1 MNGRSFVAVVAL
13 AAAAAWPLDALAQ
26 RVEHS
31 RGNIVSIDRD
41 RQTIQLKDPQGRIG
55 TWRYNRNATVK
66 FTDGPGFFPN
76 PSTADLRPPMYVHF
90 TFTNEVIDSFD
101 VVELGYQ
108 PGNED
113 SGSGRKEPGTPRTV
127 IGRVTAYDAN
137 VKQVEVEHDGLRE
150 TFQLTDRSNQRLQA
164 GQRVQLR
171 TEWSGTRET
180 VIETRLLAGSDNSR
194 FGGSGGSG
202 GAIGRL
208 NRGGTQSASGRVV
221 GISEQ
226 SVVLQVEGAQR
237 SYAVDD
243 TALLQRLRVG
253 QTVQFQWRTDAN
265 GRMYITSVR

>member
-1 MNGRSFVAVVAL
+1 MNGRSLFAIVAL
-13 AAAAAWPLDALAQ
+13 AAATAWPLAAVAQ
-26 RVEHS
+26 RVEHG
-31 RGNIVSIDRD
+31 RGNIVSIDKD
-41 RQTIQLKDPQGRIG
+41 RQTIQLKDPQGRTG

-90 TFTNEVIDSFD
+90 TFTNEVIESFD

-108 PGNED
+108 PGNEE
-113 SGSGRKEPGTPRTV
+113 SASGRKEPGTPRTV

-137 VKQVEVEHDGLRE
+137 AKQVEVEHDGLRE
-150 TFQLTDRSNQRLQA
+150 TFQLNDRSNQRLQA

-171 TEWSGTRET
+171 TEWSGPRET
-180 VIETRLLAGSDNSR
+180 VIETRLLAGTDTGR
-194 FGGSGGSG
+194 FGSG
-202 GAIGRL
+202 GAIGRSD
-208 NRGGTQSASGRVV
+208 RRTQSASGRVV

-243 TALLQRLRVG
+243 AALLQRLRVG

>member
-1 MNGRSFVAVVAL
+1 MNGHSLVAV
-13 AAAAAWPLDALAQ
+13 AAFAAVAAWPPAALAQ
-26 RVEHS
+26 RVEHG
-31 RGNIVSIDRD
+31 RGNIVSIDHD
-41 RQTIQLKDPQGRIG
+41 RQTIELKDPQGRTG
-55 TWRYNRNATVK
+55 TWRYNRNASVK

-76 PSTADLRPPMYVHF
+76 PSTADLRAPMYVHF

-108 PGNED
+108 PGNEE
-113 SGSGRKEPGTPRTV
+113 SASGRKQPGTPRTV
-127 IGRVTAYDAN
+127 IGSVTAYDAN
-137 VKQVEVEHDGLRE
+137 AKQVEVEHDGLRE
-150 TFQLTDRSNQRLQA
+150 TFQLNDRSNQRLQT

-171 TEWSGTRET
+171 TEWSGPRET
-180 VIETRLLAGSDNSR
+180 VIETRLLAGTDTGR
-194 FGGSGGSG
+194 FGSG
-202 GAIGRL
+202 GAIGRSD
-208 NRGGTQSASGRVV
+208 RRIQSASGRVV

-253 QTVQFQWRTDAN
+253 DTVQFQWRTDPN